1 MEIVLNGVPQQL
13 TGALSVQVLLT
24 DLYANQQST
33 LNATSPGA
41 AMLPKQGLAVAVN
54 REVVP
59 RGQWTLRILCAGD
72 KVDIVRA
79 IGGG

>member
-13 TGALSVQVLLT
+13 TGALSVQALLT
-24 DLYANQQST
+24 DLYVNQPST
-33 LNATSPGA
+33 SLGTAS
-41 AMLPKQGLAVAVN
+41 LPQQGLAVAVN

-59 RGQWTLRILCAGD
+59 RRQWSLRILCAGD